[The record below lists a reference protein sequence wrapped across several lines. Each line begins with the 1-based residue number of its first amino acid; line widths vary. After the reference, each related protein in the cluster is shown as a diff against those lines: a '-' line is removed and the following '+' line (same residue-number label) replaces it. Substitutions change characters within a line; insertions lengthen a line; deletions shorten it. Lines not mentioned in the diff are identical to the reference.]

1 MQSCLSRHERLKE
14 MIDGLKRQRD
24 ELALQIHLG
33 KAEAKEEWDKVTAKL
48 DELLADYEP
57 VKDALSETT
66 DNVVSAMKLVSEEV
80 WEGFKRIK
88 KSL

>member
-1 MQSCLSRHERLKE
+1 MSEQHERLKE

-48 DELLADYEP
+48 DELLVDYEP